1 MLLTSYTFMTSLLRL
16 FCPVIGFSISC
27 PDTAAVSGVSIVA
40 SVQLRL
46 GEGKNLLIIDWRPGA
61 WHPAAG
67 HVDLYTTMQ

>member
-1 MLLTSYTFMTSLLRL
+1 MTSLMGLFCT

-27 PDTAAVSGVSIVA
+27 PDTAAVGGVSIVA
-40 SVQLRL
+40 SVLLRL

-67 HVDLYTTMQ
+67 HLDLYTTIR